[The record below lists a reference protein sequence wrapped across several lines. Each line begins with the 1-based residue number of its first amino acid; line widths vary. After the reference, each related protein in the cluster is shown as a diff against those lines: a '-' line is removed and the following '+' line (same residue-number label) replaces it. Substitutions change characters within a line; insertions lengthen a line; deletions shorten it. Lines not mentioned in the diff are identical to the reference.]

1 MIIRRKLPQTPKPP
15 LLEDFKHDLFLWC
28 DWHDQVCSTGYAWMY
43 IDDDGDWCFGIEEV
57 GSEGDFC
64 AAVDD
69 PDYEYDPDDD
79 PNYDPRPYHPCS
91 TYSIAD
97 YFFGCGYDYEKHEE
111 LPSNLPE
118 LSGVY
123 GSSINAAISEW
134 WAKREGEDLRGW
146 KFLGKA

>member
-15 LLEDFKHDLFLWC
+15 LPEDFKHDLFLWC

-43 IDDDGDWCFGIEEV
+43 IDDGGDWCFGIEGV
-57 GSEGDFC
+57 G
-64 AAVDD
+64 ATVNN
-69 PDYEYDPDDD
+69 PDYEYDP
-79 PNYDPRPYHPCS
+79 S
-91 TYSIAD
+91 TIYGIAD

-146 KFLGKA
+146 TFLRKA